1 MILYF
6 AYWRGEQI
14 QFLKKVN
21 KEQDFKIHYISFVCK
36 ERCLDFGLGCVNF
49 CSLTA
54 TDLNTYAEL
63 TPSRPDK
70 LSGDDSVT
78 LNQNLWTKSYDVANM
93 NWLLWQNVCMVT

>member
-1 MILYF
+1 M
-6 AYWRGEQI
+6 
-14 QFLKKVN
+14 KKVN
-21 KEQDFKIHYISFVCK
+21 KEKDFKIHYISFVCK

-93 NWLLWQNVCMVT
+93 N